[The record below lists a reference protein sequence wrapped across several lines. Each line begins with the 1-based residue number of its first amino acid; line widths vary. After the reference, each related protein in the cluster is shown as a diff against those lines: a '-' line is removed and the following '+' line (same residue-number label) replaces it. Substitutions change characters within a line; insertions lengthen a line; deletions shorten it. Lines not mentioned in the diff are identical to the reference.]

1 MVNFLC
7 RIFWMEHLHVNLFLV
22 IFFLFFLL
30 FVGILS
36 ITLVRISKQ
45 DFSGE
50 ILAVEFSARFYFFRW
65 SDSNLICP
73 RPLLFGKIVETVM

>member
-50 ILAVEFSARFYFFRW
+50 ILAVEFSAIFYFRW